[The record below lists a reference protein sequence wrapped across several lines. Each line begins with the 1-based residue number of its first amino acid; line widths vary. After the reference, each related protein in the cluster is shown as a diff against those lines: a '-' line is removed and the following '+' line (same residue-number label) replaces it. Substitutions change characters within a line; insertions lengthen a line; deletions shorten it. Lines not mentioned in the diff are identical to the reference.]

1 VTSHS
6 SAARLLLGGV
16 GLLLVFSS
24 CSSSSASPKVGTAVS
39 NTTTTVVGVA
49 VGPTVAPDP
58 VTATSTTVA
67 AAPAASVGPPAAP
80 AVVDGATLLQQAVAA
95 TAAGYHFNQTATVD
109 GAVALTIDGDRLPD
123 GARVAVTSPT
133 AGLVNYVI
141 TPAGTWLMPENGDW
155 VVDDSPA
162 PAVDPMAALNA
173 PTSVTVASNDGTT
186 VQLVVTVPLAA
197 LGLPGDGDAPLQVAV
212 VSGALSTITYST
224 TTSDGKPASTT
235 TIIGP
240 PVDTSPVVPPI

>member
-24 CSSSSASPKVGTAVS
+24 CASSTASPKVGSAVS
-39 NTTTTVVGVA
+39 NTTTTVAGVA
-49 VGPTVAPDP
+49 PAPTVAADP
-58 VTATSTTVA
+58 AASTAASTTVA
-67 AAPAASVGPPAAP
+67 PAGPAAP
-80 AVVDGATLLQQAVAA
+80 GPVDGAALLQQAVAA
-95 TAAGYHFNQTATVD
+95 TAGGYHFNQTANVD

-133 AGLVNYVI
+133 AGLVYYVI
-141 TPAGTWLMPENGDW
+141 TPAGSWLMPENGDW
-155 VVDDSPA
+155 QVDDSPA
-162 PAVDPMAALNA
+162 PAVDPIAALSA
-173 PTSVTVASNDGTT
+173 PTSVTVAGNDGTT
-186 VQLVVTVPLAA
+186 VQLVVTVPLSA
-197 LGLPGDGDAPLQVAV
+197 LGLPGDGDAPLQVAIK
-212 VSGALSTITYST
+212 SGALNTITYST

-240 PVDTSPVVPPI
+240 AVDTSPVVPPI